1 MHESRT
7 KNGPSIFSGQSALVF
22 TWIAESCSRFEFANA
37 QVCATQPCPAQ
48 RAMWI
53 ICATLYDTFVS
64 LTSFRGFSYFKYSTL

>member
-1 MHESRT
+1 MRVAP
-7 KNGPSIFSGQSALVF
+7 KMGRAFSQGRVRWYLLGLLSPAVG
-22 TWIAESCSRFEFANA
+22 SSSANA